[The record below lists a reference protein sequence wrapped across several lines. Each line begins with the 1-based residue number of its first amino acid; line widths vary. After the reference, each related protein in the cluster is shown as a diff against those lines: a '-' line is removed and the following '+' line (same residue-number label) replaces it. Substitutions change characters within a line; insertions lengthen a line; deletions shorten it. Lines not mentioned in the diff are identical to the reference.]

1 MNQTFILYSWSSQ
14 WRAHHTSCCI
24 GLYPISIGSMGYRTY
39 PDCWGL
45 SNEYVDIVDRREREI
60 GCVRSVD
67 VSDAI
72 NRSVITPLYPHRHT
86 PHRIIN
92 RSKRERERRG
102 KRFPC
107 THRQKAPRS
116 IKKSGHYPQ
125 IPYRSFVL
133 FSIQITKT
141 LCVSHKKPFLPSFL
155 PPL

>member
-1 MNQTFILYSWSSQ
+1 
-14 WRAHHTSCCI
+14 
-24 GLYPISIGSMGYRTY
+24 MGYRTY

-45 SNEYVDIVDRREREI
+45 SNEYVDIVDQREREI

-125 IPYRSFVL
+125 IPYRSFVRS
-133 FSIQITKT
+133 FFYPNNEDIV
-141 LCVSHKKPFLPSFL
+141 CVSQKALPSFL
-155 PPL
+155 PSPPLDTISFLPFRLVFV